1 MKLSEVVSGS
11 SEKAPSSSSSS
22 SLNTTT
28 RTNTNHR
35 GEMGEF
41 HASKGSARG
50 EQHHPMESPVSKRPP
65 TYVQLVA
72 YAIVG
77 YSLCNSQLLIINKI
91 TLAYIPAPCFLLFC
105 QLLASGVAVRAL
117 AAFRVL
123 VADRLEYEKAK
134 GFLIVVFTFVT
145 TLFANM
151 KSIQL
156 APVDTFIC
164 LRSTTPLIL
173 AVLDYFFL
181 GRIYTDSEEFA
192 SLIGIAMEL

>member
-1 MKLSEVVSGS
+1 M
-11 SEKAPSSSSSS
+11 
-22 SLNTTT
+22 
-28 RTNTNHR
+28 
-35 GEMGEF
+35 
-41 HASKGSARG
+41 
-50 EQHHPMESPVSKRPP
+50 
-65 TYVQLVA
+65 
-72 YAIVG
+72 
-77 YSLCNSQLLIINKI
+77 
-91 TLAYIPAPCFLLFC
+91 
-105 QLLASGVAVRAL
+105 RAL
-117 AAFRVL
+117 AFRVL

-181 GRIYTDSEEFA
+181 GRIYRQAEEFLA
-192 SLIGIAMEL
+192 EV